1 MKVKNFTELIVWQK
15 AMDLVDEVYGIVR
28 GFPAEE
34 KYALGDQLRRA
45 VVSVPSNI
53 AEGSGRETTKDF
65 AHFLSIARGSLYEV
79 MTQLKIAERQ
89 GFIEDISEVNKMI
102 SEISRWLIRDCR
114 LGICERAGRELSG
127 REFRDLKGCW

>member
-15 AMDLVDEVYGIVR
+15 AMDLVDVVYGIVR
-28 GFPAEE
+28 GFPVEE

-53 AEGSGRETTKDF
+53 AEGSGRESTKDF

-89 GFIEDISEVNKMI
+89 GFVEDISEVNEMI
-102 SEISRWLIRDCR
+102 SEILRMLHALISK
-114 LGICERAGRELSG
+114 LTTTH
-127 REFRDLKGCW
+127 

>member
-102 SEISRWLIRDCR
+102 SEILRMLHALISK
-114 LGICERAGRELSG
+114 LTTTH
-127 REFRDLKGCW
+127 

>member
-1 MKVKNFTELIVWQK
+1 MKVKNFKELIVWQK
-15 AMDLVDEVYGIVR
+15 AMDLVDVVYGIVR
-28 GFPAEE
+28 LFPPEE

-89 GFIEDISEVNKMI
+89 GFVTDISKADEMIGEVLRMLHT
-102 SEISRWLIRDCR
+102 LIAK
-114 LGICERAGRELSG
+114 LTTSH
-127 REFRDLKGCW
+127 